1 MERVYL
7 TREGLR
13 KLEEEL
19 NSWKHIRLPE
29 VLKGLMLAREHGDF
43 FENAEYHAARE
54 ELTRINSKIYQLE
67 QTLAQ
72 VQLLD
77 EASIDN
83 DQVRILTTVRVRDDA
98 KKSERRYTLVSPEEA
113 DPTIGKISI
122 YSPVGRGLIGKKV
135 GDRVVI
141 EIPSGKVEWTILE
154 ILPPHGTGGLNNGGT
169 PST

>member
-1 MERVYL
+1 M
-7 TREGLR
+7 TRQGLR

-19 NSWKHIRLPE
+19 HLWKHIRLPE
-29 VLKGLMLAREHGDF
+29 ALKGLRVAREHGDF

-54 ELTRINSKIYQLE
+54 ELTRINSKIFQLE
-67 QTLAQ
+67 ETLAQ

-77 EASIDN
+77 EASIGN
-83 DQVRILTTVRVRDDA
+83 DQVRILTTVRVGDDA
-98 KKSERRYTLVSPEEA
+98 KESERRYTLVSPEEA

-122 YSPVGRGLIGKKV
+122 HSPVGRGLIGKKV

-154 ILPPHGTGGLNNGGT
+154 ILPPQGIGGLNNGGT
-169 PST
+169 SAT